1 VNADVLWER
10 LEQVIRK
17 QEQASGGREDEYV
30 VVTKLKQR
38 RRNLIQIGD
47 GKLVRLSDGNSSQP
61 QTISKAD
68 VFTIA
73 KWAMDSPD
81 GTFSIK
87 DPDLKPARMGSIVCT
102 LLALLPEFDYRPGQ
116 VLVYR
121 KTGHG
126 VRGFLRRIFRSSA

>member
-47 GKLVRLSDGNSSQP
+47 GKLVRLSE
-61 QTISKAD
+61 TISKAD